1 MPTIFTRIIDGEI
14 PGTFVWNDDEC
25 VAFMS
30 INPLRSGHT
39 LVVPR
44 LEIDHWI
51 DCPVDLRTHLFD
63 VAQTIGQAID
73 KAYGAAKV
81 GMMIAGL
88 EVPHLH
94 IHLVPMD
101 GVNDLDFTNA
111 ADSVD
116 RGQLEDAAS
125 AIRHILKNQGA
136 VGASE

>member
-14 PGTFVWNDDEC
+14 PGTFVWKDHEC

-73 KAYGAAKV
+73 KVYGAEKV

-116 RGQLEDAAS
+116 RGELENAAS
-125 AIRHILKNQGA
+125 AIRYILKNQGA

>member
-1 MPTIFTRIIDGEI
+1 MPTIFTRVIEGEI
-14 PGTFVWNDDEC
+14 PGTFVWKDDEC
-25 VAFMS
+25 VAFLS

-44 LEIDHWI
+44 LEVDHWI

-73 KAYGAAKV
+73 KVYGAEKV

-116 RGQLEDAAS
+116 RGELEDAAS
-125 AIRHILKNQGA
+125 AIRYILKSQGA
-136 VGASE
+136 IGASE